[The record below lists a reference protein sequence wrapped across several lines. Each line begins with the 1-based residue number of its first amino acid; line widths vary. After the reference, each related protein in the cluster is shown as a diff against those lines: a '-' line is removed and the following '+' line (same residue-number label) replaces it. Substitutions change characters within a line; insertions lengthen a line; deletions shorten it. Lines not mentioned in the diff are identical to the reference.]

1 MVVRLKEPDIKLT
14 AWDGIEITENN
25 VINVLL
31 REANNLIHVN
41 EDRELYV
48 DLQLDDWI
56 EPDDDL
62 PVGVT
67 TGKILAEDWWQQNGI
82 ILNRKTTSWDYVRLI
97 YANDWKLYY
106 DPGTGVWNEI
116 GWGGGWSIN
125 VATATS
131 LWVIKLGSNTVQSQS
146 AETPTSAVGRT
157 YAVQLNSSNQALV
170 NVPWEEYESL
180 PEEQNWQDESL
191 VTTGEKYTWNH
202 KQDALTAWTNIT
214 ISNWVI
220 SANITNVYTYKGS
233 VASQSNLPTS
243 GQAVGDVWLALDTGI
258 SYAWNGTSWISM
270 GSTVDLTNYF
280 NKLQDDSDDIT
291 EWQSHLFAS
300 PSEKAY
306 WNGKQDALTAGQWI
320 TIDPLTNVIS
330 WTLYTAWNWI
340 NIDVNNVISN
350 LKPFDPANAWATGQI
365 LRKTSTG
372 YQWSNEIAA
381 VTSVNGRTWAVTV
394 SEFSPSN
401 SGTTGQVLK
410 KTSAGYQWA
419 NESWWGWGGTS
430 YLAGYWIDITND
442 EISNT
447 LAFDPSNS
455 GTTGQVIKKTSNGYH
470 WADDEWFEPSNTWT
484 NWQVLTKTAGGYEW
498 ANAAESGN
506 VKLFTL
512 SSTSDL
518 TTAQAAWD
526 WFRDWKLPII
536 RLYGSRSY
544 IDWAWVSHTIT
555 WNFDYYPEP
564 TTATTST
571 NAVFTTL
578 NTTYDNYTNDHTYW
592 MTMQS
597 DYVLELTLSWTTV
610 TAVTERT
617 HSNSNT
623 HFLSTEVDYSTPYNP
638 QYNGSP
644 ATKKYVDDHGVPT
657 SGTTGYVL
665 TKTNNGY
672 WWSAPTTSWVTS
684 VNWNTWAVTVNEVPS
699 SGTTNYLLQ
708 KTADGYAWA
717 NALGNYVTGPGS
729 STDAHLAV
737 FDGTTGKII
746 KDWWA
751 IPTGFDPS
759 NSGSTGQVLTKTA
772 GGYNW
777 QTPSSSAGI
786 TNVTTWTT
794 STVTGIWA
802 GSEQEYS
809 SLSSKSGSV
818 LYFTF

>member
-67 TGKILAEDWWQQNGI
+67 TGKILAEDWWQQSGI

-131 LWVIKLGSNTVQSQS
+131 LWVIKLGSNTVQSVA
-146 AETPTSAVGRT
+146 AETPSATAGRT

-243 GQAVGDVWLALDTGI
+243 GQAVGDVWLALDTRI

-270 GSTVDLTNYF
+270 GSTVDLSNYF

-306 WNGKQDALTAGQWI
+306 WNGKQDALTAGQGI
-320 TIDPLTNVIS
+320 TIVNDVIS
-330 WTLYTAWNWI
+330 GTLYTAWNWI

-350 LKPFDPANAWATGQI
+350 LKPFDPANAWATGQV

-381 VTSVNGRTWAVTV
+381 VTSVNGRTGAVTV

-410 KTSAGYQWA
+410 KTSSGYQWA

-430 YLAGYWIDITND
+430 YLAGYGIDITND

-455 GTTGQVIKKTSNGYH
+455 GTTGQVIKKTSNGYQ
-470 WADDEWFEPSNTWT
+470 WADDEWFEPASTGT
-484 NWQVLTKTAGGYEW
+484 VWQVLTKTATGYDW
-498 ANAAESGN
+498 ANASDGN
-506 VKLFTL
+506 VKCFELNM
-512 SSTSDL
+512 TSY
-518 TTAQAAWD
+518 TQAELQEIVAWVNQGTDYWAIIKQVVGSQIWDAFLYTNVETSGGYINYHFVGTKYYTEVHNATAWD
-526 WFRDWKLPII
+526 FTKLGNG
-536 RLYGSRSY
+536 RL
-544 IDWAWVSHTIT
+544 TIKYASGT
-555 WNFDYYPEP
+555 YSLVFSQFNDVANFLEVE
-564 TTATTST
+564 A
-571 NAVFTTL
+571 
-578 NTTYDNYTNDHTYW
+578 
-592 MTMQS
+592 S
-597 DYVLELTLSWTTV
+597 DYV
-610 TAVTERT
+610 
-617 HSNSNT
+617 
-623 HFLSTEVDYSTPYNP
+623 TPYIP
-638 QYNGSP
+638 TADYQP

-665 TKTNNGY
+665 TKTASGY
-672 WWSAPTTSWVTS
+672 GWSAPASGWVTS
-684 VNWNTWAVTVNEVPS
+684 VNWQTWAVTVNEVPS
-699 SGTTNYLLQ
+699 SGTTGYVLK
-708 KTADGYAWA
+708 KTANGYDWQAWA
-717 NALGNYVTGPGS
+717 TGDVTGPGS

-751 IPTGFDPS
+751 VPTGFDPA

-772 GGYNW
+772 NGYNW

-786 TNVTTWTT
+786 TNVTTGTT
-794 STVTGIWA
+794 STVTWIWA
-802 GSEQEYS
+802 GTETEYTN
-809 SLSSKSGSV
+809 LNSKSGSV

>member
-67 TGKILAEDWWQQNGI
+67 TGKILQEDWWQQNGI

-106 DPGTGVWNEI
+106 DPGTWVWNEI

-131 LWVIKLGSNTVQSQS
+131 LWVIKLGSNTVQSQT

-202 KQDALTAWTNIT
+202 KQDALTAGTNIT
-214 ISNWVI
+214 ISNGVI

-243 GQAVGDVWLALDTGI
+243 WQSVWDVWLALDTGI

-270 GSTVDLTNYF
+270 GSTIDLSNYF

-306 WNGKQDALTAGQWI
+306 WNGKQDALTAGQGI

-330 WTLYTAWNWI
+330 WTLYTAWSWI

-350 LKPFDPANAWATGQI
+350 LKPFDPANAWATGQV

-394 SEFSPSN
+394 SEFSPTN

-410 KTSAGYQWA
+410 KTSSGYQWA

-430 YLAGYWIDITND
+430 YLAGYGIDITND

-470 WADDEWFEPSNTWT
+470 WADDAGFEPESTGT
-484 NWQVLTKTAGGYEW
+484 TWQVLKKTATGYDW
-498 ANAAESGN
+498 ANASDGN
-506 VKLFTL
+506 VKCFELNM
-512 SSTSDL
+512 TSY
-518 TTAQAAWD
+518 TQAE
-526 WFRDWKLPII
+526 LQEII
-536 RLYGSRSY
+536 
-544 IDWAWVSHTIT
+544 AWVNQGT
-555 WNFDYYPEP
+555 DYW
-564 TTATTST
+564 AIIKQVVGSQIWD
-571 NAVFTTL
+571 AFL
-578 NTTYDNYTNDHTYW
+578 YTNVETSGGYINYHFVGTKYYTEVHNATAGDFTKLGNWRLTIKYASGTYSLVFS
-592 MTMQS
+592 QFNDVANFLEVEAS
-597 DYVLELTLSWTTV
+597 DYV
-610 TAVTERT
+610 
-617 HSNSNT
+617 
-623 HFLSTEVDYSTPYNP
+623 TPYIP
-638 QYNGSP
+638 TADYQP

-665 TKTNNGY
+665 TKTASGY
-672 WWSAPTTSWVTS
+672 WWSAPASGWVTS
-684 VNWNTWAVTVNEVPS
+684 VNWQTWAVTVNEVPS
-699 SGTTNYLLQ
+699 SWTTNYLLQ
-708 KTADGYAWA
+708 KTANGYAWA
-717 NALGNYVTGPGS
+717 NALWNYVQWPGS

-746 KDWWA
+746 KDGWA
-751 IPTGFDPS
+751 VPTGVPS
-759 NSGSTGQVLTKTA
+759 WGSNWQVLTMVSGSPA
-772 GGYNW
+772 WANASGGWDVQVSTQANN
-777 QTPSSSAGI
+777 I
-786 TNVTTWTT
+786 LT
-794 STVTGIWA
+794 SWMKIWA
-802 GSEQEYS
+802 GTEANYS
-809 SLSSKSGSV
+809 NLWTYDNNTV
-818 LYFTF
+818 YLTI

>member
-67 TGKILAEDWWQQNGI
+67 TGKILAEDWWQQSGI

-131 LWVIKLGSNTVQSQS
+131 LWVIKLGSNTVQSVA
-146 AETPTSAVGRT
+146 AETPSATAGRT

-180 PEEQNWQDESL
+180 PEAQNWQDESL

-220 SANITNVYTYKGS
+220 SANITNVYTYKWS

-243 GQAVGDVWLALDTGI
+243 GQTVGDVWLALDTGI

-270 GSTVDLTNYF
+270 GSTVDLSNYF

-306 WNGKQDALTAGQWI
+306 WNGKQNALTAGQGI
-320 TIDPLTNVIS
+320 TIVNDVIS
-330 WTLYTAWNWI
+330 GTLYTAWNWI

-350 LKPFDPANAWATGQI
+350 LKPFDPANAWATGQV

-381 VTSVNGRTWAVTV
+381 VTSVNGRTGAVTV

-410 KTSAGYQWA
+410 KTSQGYQWA
-419 NESWWGWGGTS
+419 NESWGWGGGTS
-430 YLAGYWIDITND
+430 YLAGYGIDITND

-455 GTTGQVIKKTSNGYH
+455 GTTGQVIKKTNNGYH
-470 WADDEWFEPSNTWT
+470 WADDEWFEPASTGT
-484 NWQVLTKTAGGYEW
+484 VGQVLTKTAGGYDW
-498 ANAAESGN
+498 ANASDGN
-506 VKLFTL
+506 VKCFELNM
-512 SSTSDL
+512 TSY
-518 TTAQAAWD
+518 TQAE
-526 WFRDWKLPII
+526 LQSIV
-536 RLYGSRSY
+536 
-544 IDWAWVSHTIT
+544 AWVNQGT
-555 WNFDYYPEP
+555 DYW
-564 TTATTST
+564 AIIKQVVGSQIWD
-571 NAVFTTL
+571 AFL
-578 NTTYDNYTNDHTYW
+578 YTNVETSGGYINYHFVGTKYYTEVYNATNGDFTKLGNWRLTIKYASGTYSLVFS
-592 MTMQS
+592 QFNDVANFLEVEAS
-597 DYVLELTLSWTTV
+597 DYQ
-610 TAVTERT
+610 TAYTPT
-617 HSNSNT
+617 A
-623 HFLSTEVDYSTPYNP
+623 DY
-638 QYNGSP
+638 QP

-665 TKTNNGY
+665 TKTASGY
-672 WWSAPTTSWVTS
+672 GWSAPASGWVTS
-684 VNWNTWAVTVNEVPS
+684 VNWQTWAVTVNEVPA

-708 KTADGYAWA
+708 KTANGYAWA

-751 IPTGFDPS
+751 IPTGFDPA
-759 NSGSTGQVLTKTA
+759 NSWSTGQVLTKTA
-772 GGYNW
+772 NGYNW

-786 TNVTTWTT
+786 TNVTTGTT
-794 STVTGIWA
+794 STVTWIWA

>member
-67 TGKILAEDWWQQNGI
+67 TGKILAEDWWQQSGI

-131 LWVIKLGSNTVQSQS
+131 LWVIKLGSNTVQSVA
-146 AETPTSAVGRT
+146 AETPSAEAGRT

-270 GSTVDLTNYF
+270 GSTVDLSNYF

-320 TIDPLTNVIS
+320 TIVNDVIS
-330 WTLYTAWNWI
+330 GTLYTAWNWI

-350 LKPFDPANAWATGQI
+350 LKPFDPANAWATGQV

-381 VTSVNGRTWAVTV
+381 VTSVNGRTGAVTV

-410 KTSAGYQWA
+410 KTSSGYQWA

-430 YLAGYWIDITND
+430 YLAGYGIDITND

-455 GTTGQVIKKTSNGYH
+455 GTTGQVIKKTSNGYQ
-470 WADDEWFEPSNTWT
+470 WADDEWFEPASTGT
-484 NWQVLTKTAGGYEW
+484 VWQVLTKTATGYDW
-498 ANAAESGN
+498 ANASDGN
-506 VKLFTL
+506 VKCFELNM
-512 SSTSDL
+512 TSY
-518 TTAQAAWD
+518 TQAELQEIVAWVNQGTDYWAIIKQVVGSQIWDAFLYTNVETSGGYINYHFVGTKYYTEVHNATAWD
-526 WFRDWKLPII
+526 FTKLGNG
-536 RLYGSRSY
+536 RL
-544 IDWAWVSHTIT
+544 TIKYASGT
-555 WNFDYYPEP
+555 YSLVFSQFNDVANFLEVE
-564 TTATTST
+564 A
-571 NAVFTTL
+571 
-578 NTTYDNYTNDHTYW
+578 
-592 MTMQS
+592 S
-597 DYVLELTLSWTTV
+597 DYV
-610 TAVTERT
+610 
-617 HSNSNT
+617 
-623 HFLSTEVDYSTPYNP
+623 TPYIP
-638 QYNGSP
+638 TADYQP

-665 TKTNNGY
+665 TKTASGY
-672 WWSAPTTSWVTS
+672 GWSAPASGWVTS
-684 VNWNTWAVTVNEVPS
+684 VNWQTWAVTVNEVPA

-708 KTADGYAWA
+708 KTANGYAWA

-751 IPTGFDPS
+751 VPTGFDPA

-772 GGYNW
+772 NGYNW

-786 TNVTTWTT
+786 TNVTTGTT
-794 STVTGIWA
+794 STVTWIWA
-802 GSEQEYS
+802 GTETEYTN
-809 SLSSKSGSV
+809 LNSKSGSV

>member
-67 TGKILAEDWWQQNGI
+67 TGKILAEDWWQQSGI

-131 LWVIKLGSNTVQSQS
+131 LWVIKLGSNTVQSVA
-146 AETPTSAVGRT
+146 AETPSATAGRT

-180 PEEQNWQDESL
+180 PEAQNWQDESL

-270 GSTVDLTNYF
+270 GSTVDLSNYF

-306 WNGKQDALTAGQWI
+306 WNGKQNALTAGQGI
-320 TIDPLTNVIS
+320 TIVNDVIS
-330 WTLYTAWNWI
+330 GTLYTAWNWI

-350 LKPFDPANAWATGQI
+350 LKPFDPANAWATGQV

-381 VTSVNGRTWAVTV
+381 VTSVNGRTGAVTV

-430 YLAGYWIDITND
+430 YLAGYGIDITND

-470 WADDEWFEPSNTWT
+470 WADDEWFEPESTGT
-484 NWQVLTKTAGGYEW
+484 LGQVLTKTATGYDW
-498 ANAAESGN
+498 ANASDGN
-506 VKLFTL
+506 VKCFELNM
-512 SSTSDL
+512 TSY
-518 TTAQAAWD
+518 TQAE
-526 WFRDWKLPII
+526 LQEIV
-536 RLYGSRSY
+536 
-544 IDWAWVSHTIT
+544 AWVNQGT
-555 WNFDYYPEP
+555 DYW
-564 TTATTST
+564 AIIKQVVGSQIWD
-571 NAVFTTL
+571 AFL
-578 NTTYDNYTNDHTYW
+578 YTNVETSGGYINYHFVGTKYYTEIENATNGDFTKLGNGRLTIKYASGTYSLVFS
-592 MTMQS
+592 QFNDVANFLEVEAS
-597 DYVLELTLSWTTV
+597 DYQ
-610 TAVTERT
+610 TAYIPTA
-617 HSNSNT
+617 
-623 HFLSTEVDYSTPYNP
+623 DY
-638 QYNGSP
+638 QP

-665 TKTNNGY
+665 TKTASGY
-672 WWSAPTTSWVTS
+672 GWSAPASGWVTS
-684 VNWNTWAVTVNEVPS
+684 VNWQTWAVTVNEVPA

-708 KTADGYAWA
+708 KTANGYAWA

-737 FDGTTGKII
+737 FDGSTGKII
-746 KDWWA
+746 KDWWE
-751 IPTGFDPS
+751 IPAGVPS
-759 NSGSTGQVLTKTA
+759 GGSTGQVLTKTA
-772 GGYNW
+772 NGYNW
-777 QTPSSSAGI
+777 QTPSSASGI
-786 TNVTTWTT
+786 TNNTTGTT
-794 STVTGIWA
+794 STVTQIRTGT
-802 GSEQEYS
+802 EQEYTN
-809 SLSSKSGSV
+809 LNSKSGSV

>member
-67 TGKILAEDWWQQNGI
+67 TGKILAEDWWQQSGI

-131 LWVIKLGSNTVQSQS
+131 LWVIKLGSNTVQSVA
-146 AETPTSAVGRT
+146 AETPSATAGRT

-270 GSTVDLTNYF
+270 GSTVDLSNYF

-320 TIDPLTNVIS
+320 TIVNDVIS
-330 WTLYTAWNWI
+330 GTLYTAWNWI

-350 LKPFDPANAWATGQI
+350 LKPFDPANAWATGQV

-381 VTSVNGRTWAVTV
+381 VTSVNGRTGAVTV

-410 KTSAGYQWA
+410 KTSSGYQWA

-430 YLAGYWIDITND
+430 YLAGYGIDITND

-455 GTTGQVIKKTSNGYH
+455 GTTGQVIKKTSNGYQ
-470 WADDEWFEPSNTWT
+470 WADDEWFEPASTGT
-484 NWQVLTKTAGGYEW
+484 VWQVLTKTATGYDW
-498 ANAAESGN
+498 ANASDGN
-506 VKLFTL
+506 VKCFELNM
-512 SSTSDL
+512 TSY
-518 TTAQAAWD
+518 TQAELQEIVAWVNQGTDYWAIIKQVVGSQIWDAFLYTNVETSGGYINYHFVGTKYYTEVHNATAWD
-526 WFRDWKLPII
+526 FTKLGNG
-536 RLYGSRSY
+536 RL
-544 IDWAWVSHTIT
+544 TIKYASGT
-555 WNFDYYPEP
+555 YSLVFSQFNDVANFLEVE
-564 TTATTST
+564 A
-571 NAVFTTL
+571 
-578 NTTYDNYTNDHTYW
+578 
-592 MTMQS
+592 S
-597 DYVLELTLSWTTV
+597 DYV
-610 TAVTERT
+610 
-617 HSNSNT
+617 
-623 HFLSTEVDYSTPYNP
+623 TPYIP
-638 QYNGSP
+638 TADYQP

-665 TKTNNGY
+665 TKTASGY
-672 WWSAPTTSWVTS
+672 GWSAPASGWVTS
-684 VNWNTWAVTVNEVPS
+684 VNWQTWAVTVNEVPA

-708 KTADGYAWA
+708 KTANGYAWA

-751 IPTGFDPS
+751 VPTGFDPA

-772 GGYNW
+772 NGYNW

-786 TNVTTWTT
+786 TNVTTGTT
-794 STVTGIWA
+794 STVTWIWA
-802 GSEQEYS
+802 GTETEYTN
-809 SLSSKSGSV
+809 LNSKSGSV

>member
-67 TGKILAEDWWQQNGI
+67 TGKILAEDWWQQSGI

-131 LWVIKLGSNTVQSQS
+131 LWVIKLGSNTVQSVA
-146 AETPTSAVGRT
+146 AETPSATAGRT

-220 SANITNVYTYKGS
+220 SANITNVYTYKWS

-270 GSTVDLTNYF
+270 GSTVDLSNYF

-306 WNGKQDALTAGQWI
+306 WNGKQNALTAGQGI
-320 TIDPLTNVIS
+320 TIVNDVIS
-330 WTLYTAWNWI
+330 GTLYTAWNWI

-350 LKPFDPANAWATGQI
+350 LKPFDPANAWATGQV

-381 VTSVNGRTWAVTV
+381 VTSVNGRTGAVTV

-410 KTSAGYQWA
+410 KTSQGYQWA
-419 NESWWGWGGTS
+419 NESWGWGGGTS
-430 YLAGYWIDITND
+430 YLAGYGIDITND

-455 GTTGQVIKKTSNGYH
+455 GTTGQVIKKTNNGYH
-470 WADDEWFEPSNTWT
+470 WADDEWFEPASTGT
-484 NWQVLTKTAGGYEW
+484 VGQVLTKTAGGYDW
-498 ANAAESGN
+498 ANASDGN
-506 VKLFTL
+506 VKCFELNM
-512 SSTSDL
+512 TSY
-518 TTAQAAWD
+518 TQAE
-526 WFRDWKLPII
+526 LQSIV
-536 RLYGSRSY
+536 
-544 IDWAWVSHTIT
+544 AWVNQGT
-555 WNFDYYPEP
+555 DYW
-564 TTATTST
+564 AIIKQVVGSQIWD
-571 NAVFTTL
+571 AFL
-578 NTTYDNYTNDHTYW
+578 YTNVETSGGYINYHFVGTKYYTEVYNATNGDFTKLGNWRLTIKYASGTYSLVFS
-592 MTMQS
+592 QFNDVANFLEVEAS
-597 DYVLELTLSWTTV
+597 DYQ
-610 TAVTERT
+610 TAYTPT
-617 HSNSNT
+617 A
-623 HFLSTEVDYSTPYNP
+623 DY
-638 QYNGSP
+638 QP

-665 TKTNNGY
+665 TKTASGY
-672 WWSAPTTSWVTS
+672 GWSAPASGWVTS
-684 VNWNTWAVTVNEVPS
+684 VNWQTWAVTVNEVPA

-708 KTADGYAWA
+708 KTANGYAWA

-751 IPTGFDPS
+751 IPTGFDPA
-759 NSGSTGQVLTKTA
+759 NSWSTGQVLTKTA
-772 GGYNW
+772 NGYNW

-786 TNVTTWTT
+786 TNVTTGTT
-794 STVTGIWA
+794 STVTWIWA

>member
-62 PVGVT
+62 PVGVA
-67 TGKILAEDWWQQNGI
+67 TGKILAEDWWQQSGI

-202 KQDALTAWTNIT
+202 KQDALTAGTNIT

-270 GSTVDLTNYF
+270 WSTVDLTNYF

-306 WNGKQDALTAGQWI
+306 WNGKQNALTAGQGI
-320 TIDPLTNVIS
+320 TIVNDVIS
-330 WTLYTAWNWI
+330 WTLYTAWSWI

-394 SEFSPSN
+394 SEFSPTN

-419 NESWWGWGGTS
+419 NESWWGGGTS
-430 YLAGYWIDITND
+430 YLAGYGIDITND

-470 WADDEWFEPSNTWT
+470 WADDEWFEPASTGSVG
-484 NWQVLTKTAGGYEW
+484 QVLTKTANGYDW

-518 TTAQAAWD
+518 TTAQAAFD
-526 WFRDWKLPII
+526 WYNAGKLPILKFNTTAGWSQTQWDYI
-536 RLYGSRSY
+536 YIPEPYVDNAISLTFVAPETANQTY
-544 IDWAWVSHTIT
+544 ID
-555 WNFDYYPEP
+555 
-564 TTATTST
+564 
-571 NAVFTTL
+571 NAHGFSRRSIPFIKFTH
-578 NTTYDNYTNDHTYW
+578 N
-592 MTMQS
+592 
-597 DYVLELTLSWTTV
+597 WTTTV
-610 TAVTERT
+610 ASV
-617 HSNSNT
+617 
-623 HFLSTEVDYSTPYNP
+623 STWEQAEARMDYISPAVDYTTPFNP
-638 QYNGSP
+638 TENWHP

-672 WWSAPTTSWVTS
+672 WWAAPTASWVTS

-708 KTADGYAWA
+708 KTANGYEWA
-717 NALGNYVTGPGS
+717 NALGSYVTGPGS

-772 GGYNW
+772 SGYNW

-786 TNVTTWTT
+786 TNVTTGTT

-802 GSEQEYS
+802 GTETEYTN
-809 SLSSKSGSV
+809 LSSKSGSV

>member
-67 TGKILAEDWWQQNGI
+67 TGKILAEDWWQQSGI

-131 LWVIKLGSNTVQSQS
+131 LWVIKLGSNTVQSVA
-146 AETPTSAVGRT
+146 AETPSATAGRT

-180 PEEQNWQDESL
+180 PEAQNWQDESL

-270 GSTVDLTNYF
+270 GSTVDLSNYF

-306 WNGKQDALTAGQWI
+306 WNGKQNALTAGQGI
-320 TIDPLTNVIS
+320 TIVNDVIS
-330 WTLYTAWNWI
+330 GTLYTAWNWI

-350 LKPFDPANAWATGQI
+350 LKPFDPANAWATGQV

-381 VTSVNGRTWAVTV
+381 VTSVNGRTGAVTV

-410 KTSAGYQWA
+410 KTSQGYQWA
-419 NESWWGWGGTS
+419 NESWGWGGGTS
-430 YLAGYWIDITND
+430 YLAGYGIDITND

-455 GTTGQVIKKTSNGYH
+455 GTTGQVIKKTNNGYH
-470 WADDEWFEPSNTWT
+470 WADDEWFEPASTGT
-484 NWQVLTKTAGGYEW
+484 VGQVLTKTAGGYDW
-498 ANAAESGN
+498 ANASDGN
-506 VKLFTL
+506 VKCFELNM
-512 SSTSDL
+512 TSY
-518 TTAQAAWD
+518 TQAE
-526 WFRDWKLPII
+526 LQSIV
-536 RLYGSRSY
+536 
-544 IDWAWVSHTIT
+544 AWVNQGT
-555 WNFDYYPEP
+555 DYW
-564 TTATTST
+564 AIIKQVVGSQIWD
-571 NAVFTTL
+571 AFL
-578 NTTYDNYTNDHTYW
+578 YTNVETSGGYINYHFVGTKYYTEVYNATNGDFTKLGNWRLTIKYASGTYSLVFS
-592 MTMQS
+592 QFNDVANFLEVEAS
-597 DYVLELTLSWTTV
+597 DYQ
-610 TAVTERT
+610 TAYTPT
-617 HSNSNT
+617 A
-623 HFLSTEVDYSTPYNP
+623 DY
-638 QYNGSP
+638 QP

-665 TKTNNGY
+665 TKTASGY
-672 WWSAPTTSWVTS
+672 GWSAPASGWVTS
-684 VNWNTWAVTVNEVPS
+684 VNWQTWAVTVNEVPA

-708 KTADGYAWA
+708 KTANGYAWA

-751 IPTGFDPS
+751 IPTGFDPA
-759 NSGSTGQVLTKTA
+759 NSWSTGQVLTKTA
-772 GGYNW
+772 NGYNW

-786 TNVTTWTT
+786 TNVTTGTT
-794 STVTGIWA
+794 STVTWIWA

>member
-67 TGKILAEDWWQQNGI
+67 TGKILAEDWWQQSGI

-131 LWVIKLGSNTVQSQS
+131 LWVIKLGSNTVQSVA
-146 AETPTSAVGRT
+146 AETPSATAGRT

-180 PEEQNWQDESL
+180 PEAQNWQDESL

-220 SANITNVYTYKGS
+220 SANITNVYTYKWS

-306 WNGKQDALTAGQWI
+306 WNGKQNALTAGQGI
-320 TIDPLTNVIS
+320 TIVNDVIS
-330 WTLYTAWNWI
+330 GTLYTAWNWI

-350 LKPFDPANAWATGQI
+350 LKPFDPANAWATGQV

-381 VTSVNGRTWAVTV
+381 VTSVNGRTGAVTV

-410 KTSAGYQWA
+410 KTSQGYQWA
-419 NESWWGWGGTS
+419 NESWGWGGGTS
-430 YLAGYWIDITND
+430 YLAGYGIDITND

-455 GTTGQVIKKTSNGYH
+455 GTTGQVIKKTNNGYH
-470 WADDEWFEPSNTWT
+470 WADDEWFEPASTGT
-484 NWQVLTKTAGGYEW
+484 VGQVLTKTAGGYDW
-498 ANAAESGN
+498 ANASDGN
-506 VKLFTL
+506 VKCFELNM
-512 SSTSDL
+512 TSY
-518 TTAQAAWD
+518 TQAE
-526 WFRDWKLPII
+526 LQSIV
-536 RLYGSRSY
+536 
-544 IDWAWVSHTIT
+544 AWVNQGT
-555 WNFDYYPEP
+555 DYW
-564 TTATTST
+564 AIIKQVVGSQIWD
-571 NAVFTTL
+571 AFL
-578 NTTYDNYTNDHTYW
+578 YTNVETSGGYINYHFVGTKYYTEVYNATNGDFTKLGNWRLTIKYASGTYSLVFS
-592 MTMQS
+592 QFNDVANFLEVEAS
-597 DYVLELTLSWTTV
+597 DYQ
-610 TAVTERT
+610 TAYTPT
-617 HSNSNT
+617 A
-623 HFLSTEVDYSTPYNP
+623 DY
-638 QYNGSP
+638 QP

-665 TKTNNGY
+665 TKTASGY
-672 WWSAPTTSWVTS
+672 GWSAPASGWVTS
-684 VNWNTWAVTVNEVPS
+684 VNWQTWAVTVNEVPA

-708 KTADGYAWA
+708 KTANGYAWA

-751 IPTGFDPS
+751 IPTGFDPA
-759 NSGSTGQVLTKTA
+759 NSWSTGQVLTKTA
-772 GGYNW
+772 NGYNW

-786 TNVTTWTT
+786 TNVTTGTT
-794 STVTGIWA
+794 STVTWIWA